1 MTSTLTRTAT
11 ISKWNDTAQKRQTLT
26 LLTAH
31 RWRNSIGVRM
41 QTGGGMGERY
51 GETGRALIC
60 QAAVHQWSV
69 NSSHKPWGL
78 SPDTLHPLSGC
89 RHSPGPRH
97 GGGLRAKATGR
108 VNDAWPEG
116 HAHTHSHL
124 LGVLHRCASLP
135 QIGRSC
141 SGYCWCGLCW
151 VLGFCCNVSGFV
163 HWGGFVLLQKSSKRG
178 QEVYQTAKITC
189 SLLCGRSKTCWF
201 QNCIL
206 PCHSY
211 YSCHRKTW

>member
-1 MTSTLTRTAT
+1 MTGTLAHATAT
-11 ISKWNDTAQKRQTLT
+11 ISSWNDTAQKPRTLT

-41 QTGGGMGERY
+41 RTGGGMGARY

-69 NSSHKPWGL
+69 NGTHKPWGL
-78 SPDTLHPLSGC
+78 GPDTLHPLSGC

-116 HAHTHSHL
+116 HTHTPAWCLPLCVAPSDGKILFGIL
-124 LGVLHRCASLP
+124 LMWPVLSF
-135 QIGRSC
+135 
-141 SGYCWCGLCW
+141 
-151 VLGFCCNVSGFV
+151 GFCCNVSGCA
-163 HWGGFVLLQKSSKRG
+163 HWVRGIRETAKKKRG
-178 QEVYQTAKITC
+178 ERKFRILQINC
-189 SLLCGRSKTCWF
+189 SVLYGKRKTKTCKKRT
-201 QNCIL
+201 Q
-206 PCHSY
+206 
-211 YSCHRKTW
+211 TG

>member
-1 MTSTLTRTAT
+1 
-11 ISKWNDTAQKRQTLT
+11 
-26 LLTAH
+26 
-31 RWRNSIGVRM
+31 M
-41 QTGGGMGERY
+41 QTGGGMGARY

-69 NSSHKPWGL
+69 NGSHKPWGL
-78 SPDTLHPLSGC
+78 GTDTLHPLSGC

-163 HWGGFVLLQKSSKRG
+163 HWEGFCYCTKAVREDRKFIRQLKSPAVRYVV
-178 QEVYQTAKITC
+178 EAK
-189 SLLCGRSKTCWF
+189 
-201 QNCIL
+201 L
-206 PCHSY
+206 PDFRIAYYY
-211 YSCHRKTW
+211 YSSHRKTW